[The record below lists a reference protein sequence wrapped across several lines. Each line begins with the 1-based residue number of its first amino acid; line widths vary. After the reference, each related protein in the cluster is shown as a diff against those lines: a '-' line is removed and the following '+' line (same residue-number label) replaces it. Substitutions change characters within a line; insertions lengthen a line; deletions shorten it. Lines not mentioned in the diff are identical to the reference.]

1 MNPDEL
7 IRLFNRLAFICRFN
21 GAVKRFY
28 SVAEHTVLGL
38 ETMEADAQ
46 SEDAMRAFF
55 VHDLPEAMLGIGDV
69 TRNVKRDPF
78 VAAIVSPM
86 EREAF
91 ARIQTVLPFPTDT
104 HTNTTVKH
112 YDRMMA
118 VAEVEVVADGIA
130 QDHPGDY
137 CPHIHGRIARRL
149 RRRDDPFAV
158 PPRSMRDW
166 CRDLWPGVV

>member
-7 IRLFNRLAFICRFN
+7 IRLFNRLALICRFN

-28 SVAEHTVLGL
+28 SVAEHTIIGL
-38 ETMEADAQ
+38 EMMEADAQ
-46 SEDAMRAFF
+46 SETEMRAFF

-78 VAAIVSPM
+78 IAAVVAPL

-91 ARIQTVLPFPTDT
+91 ARIQTALPFSTDKRVQA
-104 HTNTTVKH
+104 TVKH

-118 VAEVEVVADGIA
+118 VAEVEAVADGIA
-130 QDHPGDY
+130 HDHPGDF

-149 RRRDDPFAV
+149 RWRDDPFAV
-158 PPRSMRDW
+158 PPRAMRDW